1 MKYLIR
7 MLIAIVSCLV
17 LTACINIKIEDTQ
30 SDVVKDKQ
38 PTKEQTEE
46 DSDKDTNPDA
56 TEEEEEEPTES
67 EPTEDVDTNEVVAE
81 NEAFQIFEPA
91 PNTEVKNQVVVRGL
105 ARVFEG
111 TIQYAF
117 EDGHF
122 IIDKGFTT
130 ASEGGPE
137 WGEFEITINLAD
149 ATDGLYR
156 IVLYEESAKDGSIL
170 HELIIP
176 VQVIN

>member
-1 MKYLIR
+1 
-7 MLIAIVSCLV
+7 MLIVIASSLV
-17 LTACINIKIEDTQ
+17 LTACFNIKIGNDQ
-30 SDVVKDKQ
+30 SDTDNEKK
-38 PTKEQTEE
+38 PAEEQTENN
-46 DSDKDTNPDA
+46 SDTDEEAEPDA
-56 TEEEEEEPTES
+56 TEEEEPTET
-67 EPTEDVDTNEVVAE
+67 EPAEEADSTEVVAE

-122 IIDKGFTT
+122 ILEKGFTT
-130 ASEGGPE
+130 ASKGGPE
-137 WGEFEITINLAD
+137 WGEFELTINLAN
-149 ATDGLYR
+149 AIDGHYS

-176 VQVIN
+176 VQVSK